1 LRAFWFPILIVAFML
16 PLIMILLF
24 DAILARVIKPR
35 NPA

>member
-1 LRAFWFPILIVAFML
+1 LRVFRFPILVVAFML

-24 DAILARVIKPR
+24 DAILARFIKPR